1 MLPCRLLRRPL
12 PLALKLLAR
21 TPRFDAVQTTRF
33 SSSSVASDEKA
44 TKKPEDEPMTNEKL
58 WDKVLVNHP
67 EQDDLPN
74 GDLLYEYP
82 RKVSSRLLH
91 PVLGEPTF
99 FSFVTDD
106 FGSSVGFGMSV
117 LLAGLIGFHARVGD
131 LGEPIDVSV
140 SDVSAHPN
148 TKNNIIL
155 KLGSTRGFY
164 LVDVKGKFYNREKLE
179 RLITFRTNFTE
190 HEEMMKKKSVIE
202 VRTDLPRT
210 DLKAEAAAADA
221 TRKLNVKPKAR
232 YGNLLGKKHSGSRK
246 SKGKKK

>member
-1 MLPCRLLRRPL
+1 MLH
-12 PLALKLLAR
+12 ALSGQSGEKW
-21 TPRFDAVQTTRF
+21 DANRCLVSAF
-33 SSSSVASDEKA
+33 AAEDSVASDDKA
-44 TKKPEDEPMTNEKL
+44 TKKPEGEPMTNEKL
-58 WDKVLVNHP
+58 WGKVLANHP

-82 RKVSSRLLH
+82 RKVSSRLHRPQIDTQNAL
-91 PVLGEPTF
+91 EAD
-99 FSFVTDD
+99 VTVTIAAGQSY
-106 FGSSVGFGMSV
+106 FGFMSAGS
-117 LLAGLIGFHARVGD
+117 LAHD
-131 LGEPIDVSV
+131 LGEPIDVPV

-190 HEEMMKKKSVIE
+190 HEEMMKKKAVIE

-221 TRKLNVKPKAR
+221 ARKRNVKPKAR